1 MLNPRIALPPRWNA
15 NVRTGLLHAIS
26 LAHFGITVVRGWCAN
41 SSIARVRLASENERL
56 KAEVALLREELR
68 IKDGRVARIS
78 ARERPHFPPTERRA
92 ILALMQARGWTPDQT
107 ARRFVL
113 TPATRRQLGA
123 SCARTRSERYR
134 TVARTCEPVP
144 GLRR

>member
-1 MLNPRIALPPRWNA
+1 MLSPKIPLLAHWKA
-15 NVRTGLLHAIS
+15 NVRTVLVHAIG
-26 LAHFGITVVRGWCAN
+26 LAHFGITIVRGWCAN
-41 SSIARVRLASENERL
+41 SSIARVRLASEKERL

-68 IKDGRVARIS
+68 IKDCRITRIPARQ
-78 ARERPHFPPTERRA
+78 RPHFPSTERRA
-92 ILALMQARGWTPDQT
+92 ILALMKARGWTPDQT

-134 TVARTCEPVP
+134 TVARTREPVP
-144 GLRR
+144 GLHW